1 MRTLPRM
8 ATVPRIQCPQHHC
21 EAEQKPVID
30 ADLLGAVGGS
40 GCCKDEAFKWG

>member
-8 ATVPRIQCPQHHC
+8 AAVPHIQCPLHHC
-21 EAEQKPVID
+21 EAEQKPVVD
-30 ADLLGAVGGS
+30 ADLGAVGGA